1 MKYRDIIG
9 NRKKI
14 LIELIV
20 RHNKNNIDDKIT
32 NFASVETLSEEIEDG
47 VLKISYKDKNQ
58 DGKIFV
64 TEIDMWDVILNVL

>member
-64 TEIDMWDVILNVL
+64 TEIDMWDAILNVL